1 LVKSAQKTVRK
12 NIQSS
17 LVKELTI
24 LTGMLGQDSKKLI
37 KEIEKGSKQ
46 LAKKLSNK
54 IKIDNSALV
63 ETETESPAAS

>member
-1 LVKSAQKTVRK
+1 
-12 NIQSS
+12 
-17 LVKELTI
+17 
-24 LTGMLGQDSKKLI
+24 MLGQDSKKLI